1 MAVDRWWSGGDP
13 PTHRAVSAHPQG
25 AAGDPSDGRCAYD
38 GAVLMRVGHE
48 RSVARQVLVLQLVA
62 VLVLVVTALALATYD
77 ARSDIRASARDEA
90 VSVAQAVARAPVVL
104 DALGTDDPSELVQ
117 PYAEA
122 VRVDTGV
129 DFVVVMAPDRT
140 RFSHPNPELLGKAF
154 IGNLGDAREGEV
166 YTEEYVGTL
175 GPSIRS
181 IVPVFASGP
190 TDVTEPVT
198 EDVVALV
205 SVGITL
211 QQLDDLLVDEFWD
224 IVVAAIAVLLVG
236 VWGAWFISHRLRRQT
251 HGLGEREI
259 TRMYEYYRAVLHA
272 VREGLLLIDL
282 DGRVQLVND
291 EARRLLRLPDDV
303 IGRSLSELGL
313 PPALVEAASGER
325 GPDEVYVTGDHVLVA
340 SSSTALWEG
349 REVGAVVTLRDH
361 TELQALTGELDV
373 VRGLTE
379 SLRAQTHEAANRLHT
394 VVSLI
399 EMGRPEQAVEFVTG
413 ELQVA
418 QMLTDQVVG
427 AVGEPVVAALLL
439 GKSAEAAE
447 RGVSL
452 TVTGELS
459 AGESIISTR
468 DLVTAL
474 GNLVDNALDAVSGR
488 TDRRVVVHLE
498 GSDTHVR
505 LVVGDSGPGLTSEE
519 AAHALERG
527 WTTKADAGDG
537 RGVGLALVSQVARRL
552 GGSVTIGRSPL
563 GGAELAVVL
572 GRPDQGPGPDPH
584 EDRPEVAPEDPH
596 EDRHDPQEPAP
607 DAGQGTPRPR
617 DPHLEGTS

>member
-1 MAVDRWWSGGDP
+1 
-13 PTHRAVSAHPQG
+13 
-25 AAGDPSDGRCAYD
+25 
-38 GAVLMRVGHE
+38 VLSRVGRE

-90 VSVAQAVARAPVVL
+90 ISVAQAVARAPVL
-104 DALGTDDPSELVQ
+104 HEALRTEDPSELIQ
-117 PYAEA
+117 PFAEA

-140 RFSHPNPELLGKAF
+140 RFSHPSVEQLGKAF
-154 IGNLGDAREGEV
+154 IGNLGGAPDGEV

-181 IVPVFASGP
+181 IVPVFAAP
-190 TDVTEPVT
+190 TTATPTAAPSDA
-198 EDVVALV
+198 VVALV

-211 QQLDDLLVDEFWD
+211 RQLDDLLVDEFWD
-224 IVVAAIAVLLVG
+224 IVVAALAVLLVG
-236 VWGAWFISHRLRRQT
+236 VLGAWFISRRLRRQT

-282 DGRVQLVND
+282 EGRVQLVND

-303 IGRSLSELGL
+303 VGRSLSELGL

-325 GPDEVYVTGDHVLVA
+325 GADEVYVTGDHVLVA
-340 SSSTALWEG
+340 STSTALWEG

-452 TVTGELS
+452 TVDGELT
-459 AGESIISTR
+459 GTHPEVSTR
-468 DLVTAL
+468 DLVTVL
-474 GNLVDNALDAVSGR
+474 GNLVDNAMDAVAGSQ
-488 TDRRVVVHLE
+488 DRRIVVHLD
-498 GSDTHVR
+498 GSDDHTR
-505 LVVGDSGPGLTSEE
+505 LVVGDSGPGLTPDE

-537 RGVGLALVSQVARRL
+537 RGLGLALVSQVARRL
-552 GGSVTIGRSPL
+552 GGSVTIGSSPL
-563 GGAELAVVL
+563 GGAELTVVL
-572 GRPDQGPGPDPH
+572 G
-584 EDRPEVAPEDPH
+584 
-596 EDRHDPQEPAP
+596 
-607 DAGQGTPRPR
+607 TPR
-617 DPHLEGTS
+617 LERAS

>member
-1 MAVDRWWSGGDP
+1 
-13 PTHRAVSAHPQG
+13 
-25 AAGDPSDGRCAYD
+25 
-38 GAVLMRVGHE
+38 VLKRVGHE

-62 VLVLVVTALALATYD
+62 VLVLVATALALATYD

-90 VSVAQAVARAPVVL
+90 VSVAQAVARSPVVH
-104 DALGTDDPSELVQ
+104 DAMHTADPSALIQ
-117 PYAEA
+117 PFAEA

-140 RFSHPNPELLGKAF
+140 RFSHPSTEQLGKAF
-154 IGNLGDAREGEV
+154 IGNLGGAPQGEV

-181 IVPVFASGP
+181 IVPVFDVAPADGEAAVAP
-190 TDVTEPVT
+190 TTDQAAAEEPEVVEPVT

-211 QQLDDLLVDEFWD
+211 RQLDELLVDEFRD
-224 IVVAAIAVLLVG
+224 IVVAAVAVLLVG
-236 VWGAWFISHRLRRQT
+236 VGGAWFISHRLRRQT

-303 IGRSLSELGL
+303 VGRSLSELGL

-361 TELQALTGELDV
+361 TELQSLTGELDV

-452 TVTGELS
+452 TVAGELP
-459 AGESIISTR
+459 ADESVVSTR
-468 DLVTAL
+468 DLVTVL
-474 GNLVDNALDAVSGR
+474 GNLVDNALDAVSGCA
-488 TDRRVVVHLE
+488 DRRVVVHLE
-498 GSDTHVR
+498 GSGTHVR

-552 GGSVTIGRSPL
+552 GGTVTIGRSPL
-563 GGAELAVVL
+563 GGAELTVVL
-572 GRPDQGPGPDPH
+572 GGAQQAGP
-584 EDRPEVAPEDPH
+584 R
-596 EDRHDPQEPAP
+596 
-607 DAGQGTPRPR
+607 
-617 DPHLEGTS
+617 

>member
-1 MAVDRWWSGGDP
+1 MLK
-13 PTHRAVSAHPQG
+13 RA
-25 AAGDPSDGRCAYD
+25 
-38 GAVLMRVGHE
+38 GHE
-48 RSVARQVLVLQLVA
+48 RSVARQVLVLQLIA

-90 VSVAQAVARAPVVL
+90 VSVAQAVARSPVL
-104 DALGTDDPSELVQ
+104 HDAMRTPDPSSLIQ

-122 VRVDTGV
+122 VRVDTRV
-129 DFVVVMAPDRT
+129 DFVVVMSIDRT
-140 RFSHPNPELLGKAF
+140 RFSHPNPDLIGLAF
-154 IGNLGDAREGEV
+154 IGNLGGAPAGEV

-181 IVPVFASGP
+181 IVPVFAATGGD
-190 TDVTEPVT
+190 T
-198 EDVVALV
+198 VVALV

-211 QQLDDLLVDEFWD
+211 QQLDDLLVDEFGD
-224 IVVAAIAVLLVG
+224 IVVAAFAVLVVG
-236 VWGAWFISHRLRRQT
+236 MLGAWLISHRLRRQT

-282 DGRVQLVND
+282 EGRVQLVND
-291 EARRLLRLPDDV
+291 EARRLLHLPDDV
-303 IGRSLSELGL
+303 VGRSLDELGL
-313 PPALVEAASGER
+313 PPALVRAASAER
-325 GPDEVYVTGDHVLVA
+325 GADEVYVTGDHVIVA

-361 TELQALTGELDV
+361 TELQSLTGELDV

-399 EMGRPEQAVEFVTG
+399 EMGRPEDAVEFVTG

-447 RGVSL
+447 RGVAL

-459 AGESIISTR
+459 AGQSLVSTR
-468 DLVTAL
+468 DLVTVL
-474 GNLVDNALDAVSGR
+474 GNLVDNALDAVARRADGR
-488 TDRRVVVHLE
+488 IAVHLE
-498 GSDTHVR
+498 SSGDQVR
-505 LVVGDSGPGLTSEE
+505 LVVGDSGPGLSGEE

-527 WTTKADAGDG
+527 WTTKAGAGDG

-552 GGSVTIGRSPL
+552 GGGVTIGRSAL
-563 GGAELAVVL
+563 GGAELEVVL
-572 GRPDQGPGPDPH
+572 GAPH
-584 EDRPEVAPEDPH
+584 ADSPQAANLHEEEV
-596 EDRHDPQEPAP
+596 
-607 DAGQGTPRPR
+607 
-617 DPHLEGTS
+617 S

>member
-1 MAVDRWWSGGDP
+1 M
-13 PTHRAVSAHPQG
+13 
-25 AAGDPSDGRCAYD
+25 
-38 GAVLMRVGHE
+38 
-48 RSVARQVLVLQLVA
+48 ARQVLVLQLIA

-90 VSVAQAVARAPVVL
+90 VSVAQAVARSPVL
-104 DALGTDDPSELVQ
+104 HDAMETTDPSSLIQ

-129 DFVVVMAPDRT
+129 DFVVVMSTDRT
-140 RFSHPNPELLGKAF
+140 RFSHPNPDRLGLAF
-154 IGNLGDAREGEV
+154 IGNLGGAPDGEV

-181 IVPVFASGP
+181 IVPVFATPGSGA
-190 TDVTEPVT
+190 
-198 EDVVALV
+198 VVALV

-211 QQLDDLLVDEFWD
+211 QQLDDLLVDEFGD
-224 IVVAAIAVLLVG
+224 IVVAALAVLVVG
-236 VWGAWFISHRLRRQT
+236 MLGAWLISHRLRRQT

-282 DGRVQLVND
+282 EGRVQLVND
-291 EARRLLRLPDDV
+291 EARRLLHLPDDV
-303 IGRSLSELGL
+303 VGRSLDELGL
-313 PPALVEAASGER
+313 PPALVRAASAER
-325 GPDEVYVTGDHVLVA
+325 GADEVYVTGDHVIVA
-340 SSSTALWEG
+340 STSTALWEG

-361 TELQALTGELDV
+361 TELQSLTGELDV

-399 EMGRPEQAVEFVTG
+399 EMGRPQDAVEFVTG

-447 RGVSL
+447 RGVAL

-459 AGESIISTR
+459 AGQSLVSTR
-468 DLVTAL
+468 DLVTVL
-474 GNLVDNALDAVSGR
+474 GNLVDNALDAVARRADGR
-488 TDRRVVVHLE
+488 IAVHLE
-498 GSDTHVR
+498 SAEDRVR
-505 LVVGDSGPGLTSEE
+505 LVVGDSGPGLSAEE

-552 GGSVTIGRSPL
+552 GGGITIGRSSL
-563 GGAELAVVL
+563 GGAELEVVL
-572 GRPDQGPGPDPH
+572 GAPH
-584 EDRPEVAPEDPH
+584 VENAHVER
-596 EDRHDPQEPAP
+596 
-607 DAGQGTPRPR
+607 TP
-617 DPHLEGTS
+617 

>member
-1 MAVDRWWSGGDP
+1 M
-13 PTHRAVSAHPQG
+13 
-25 AAGDPSDGRCAYD
+25 
-38 GAVLMRVGHE
+38 LKRVGHE
-48 RSVARQVLVLQLVA
+48 RSVARQVLVLQLIA

-90 VSVAQAVARAPVVL
+90 VSVAQAVARAPVVHE
-104 DALGTDDPSELVQ
+104 AIETADPSELIQ
-117 PYAEA
+117 PFAEA

-140 RFSHPNPELLGKAF
+140 RFSHPSPDQLGKAF
-154 IGNLGDAREGEV
+154 IGNLGGALEGEV

-181 IVPVFASGP
+181 IVPVFDDPS
-190 TDVTEPVT
+190 VTGAEAA
-198 EDVVALV
+198 EEVVAMV

-211 QQLDDLLVDEFWD
+211 RQLDDLLVDEFWD
-224 IVVAAIAVLLVG
+224 IVVAALAVLLVG
-236 VWGAWFISHRLRRQT
+236 VCGAWFISHRLRRQT

-303 IGRSLSELGL
+303 VGRSLGELGL

-340 SSSTALWEG
+340 STSTALWEG

-361 TELQALTGELDV
+361 TELQSLTGELDV

-447 RGVSL
+447 RGVAL
-452 TVTGELS
+452 TVTGELP
-459 AGESIISTR
+459 ADESVISTR
-468 DLVTAL
+468 DLVTVL
-474 GNLVDNALDAVSGR
+474 GNLVDNALDAVAGR

-498 GSDTHVR
+498 GSDTHARV
-505 LVVGDSGPGLTSEE
+505 VVGDSGPGLTSEE

-572 GRPDQGPGPDPH
+572 GSPPPATP
-584 EDRPEVAPEDPH
+584 
-596 EDRHDPQEPAP
+596 EPAGP
-607 DAGQGTPRPR
+607 PPERPQSASPR
-617 DPHLEGTS
+617 LEGTA

>member
-1 MAVDRWWSGGDP
+1 MLS
-13 PTHRAVSAHPQG
+13 
-25 AAGDPSDGRCAYD
+25 
-38 GAVLMRVGHE
+38 RVGRE

-90 VSVAQAVARAPVVL
+90 ISVAQAVARAPVL
-104 DALGTDDPSELVQ
+104 HEALRTEDPAELIQ
-117 PYAEA
+117 PFAEA

-140 RFSHPNPELLGKAF
+140 RFSHPSVEQLGKAF
-154 IGNLGDAREGEV
+154 IGNLGGAPDGEV

-181 IVPVFASGP
+181 IVPVFAAPATATP
-190 TDVTEPVT
+190 TAAPSDA
-198 EDVVALV
+198 VVALV

-211 QQLDDLLVDEFWD
+211 RQLDDLLVDEFWD
-224 IVVAAIAVLLVG
+224 IVVAALAVLLVG
-236 VWGAWFISHRLRRQT
+236 VLGAWFISRRLRRQT

-282 DGRVQLVND
+282 EGRVQLVND

-303 IGRSLSELGL
+303 VGRSLSELGL

-325 GPDEVYVTGDHVLVA
+325 GADEVYVTGDHVLVA
-340 SSSTALWEG
+340 STSTALWEG

-452 TVTGELS
+452 TVDGELT
-459 AGESIISTR
+459 GTHPEVSTR
-468 DLVTAL
+468 DLVTVL
-474 GNLVDNALDAVSGR
+474 GNLVDNAMDAVAGSQ
-488 TDRRVVVHLE
+488 DRRIVVHLD
-498 GSDTHVR
+498 GSDDHTR
-505 LVVGDSGPGLTSEE
+505 LVVGDSGPGLTPDE

-537 RGVGLALVSQVARRL
+537 RGLGLALVSQVARRL
-552 GGSVTIGRSPL
+552 GGSVTIGSSPL
-563 GGAELAVVL
+563 GGAELTVVL
-572 GRPDQGPGPDPH
+572 G
-584 EDRPEVAPEDPH
+584 
-596 EDRHDPQEPAP
+596 
-607 DAGQGTPRPR
+607 TPR
-617 DPHLEGTS
+617 LERAS

>member
-1 MAVDRWWSGGDP
+1 MAPVLK
-13 PTHRAVSAHPQG
+13 RA
-25 AAGDPSDGRCAYD
+25 
-38 GAVLMRVGHE
+38 GHE

-62 VLVLVVTALALATYD
+62 VLVLVATALALATYD

-90 VSVAQAVARAPVVL
+90 VSVAQTVARSPVVH
-104 DALGTDDPSELVQ
+104 DAIHTADPSALIQ
-117 PYAEA
+117 PFAEA

-140 RFSHPNPELLGKAF
+140 RFSHPSTEQLGKAF
-154 IGNLGDAREGEV
+154 IGNLGGAPQGEV

-181 IVPVFASGP
+181 IVPVFDVVPADGEATVAP
-190 TDVTEPVT
+190 TTDQAAADEPEVVEPVT

-211 QQLDDLLVDEFWD
+211 RQLDELLVDEFWD
-224 IVVAAIAVLLVG
+224 IVVAAVAVLLVG
-236 VWGAWFISHRLRRQT
+236 ILGAWFISHRLRRQT

-303 IGRSLSELGL
+303 VGRSLSELGL

-325 GPDEVYVTGDHVLVA
+325 GPDEVYVTGEHVLVA

-361 TELQALTGELDV
+361 TELQSLTGELDV

-452 TVTGELS
+452 TVAGELS
-459 AGESIISTR
+459 ADESVVSTR
-468 DLVTAL
+468 DLVTVL

-488 TDRRVVVHLE
+488 ADRRIVVHLE
-498 GSDTHVR
+498 GSGTHVR
-505 LVVGDSGPGLTSEE
+505 LVVGDSGSGLSSEE

-563 GGAELAVVL
+563 GGAELTVVL
-572 GRPDQGPGPDPH
+572 GSAQPAGP
-584 EDRPEVAPEDPH
+584 R
-596 EDRHDPQEPAP
+596 
-607 DAGQGTPRPR
+607 
-617 DPHLEGTS
+617 